1 MPEIFTPLSPNEPI
15 GVVALSGPAD
25 PEKLERGLAAL
36 REWDH
41 PIIEAPNLRRRL
53 DYLSGP
59 DDSRVEGLSALL
71 DQGIRVIWAMRGG
84 YGITRILDR
93 LPWDRLVEAEVM
105 LIGYS
110 DATAILNPLTLRS
123 EVVQVHGPVVTELTE
138 WNCPGFVRLRA
149 LLEGRL
155 LDSRLFDIE
164 VPHIVRPGRAVGK
177 ALGGNLS
184 LLAALA
190 GTPWAPDLRG
200 AVVFIEEVNE
210 PIYRLDR
217 LLTQLRISGMLNGV
231 KALISGDLHGCEAG
245 SDRRWRQLLMEAAP
259 DGVPVVHGLPF
270 GHGNANLPFP
280 VGTVVELDTDGGAL
294 MWRM

>member
-1 MPEIFTPLSPNEPI
+1 MLEIFTPLSPDEPI

-25 PEKLERGLAAL
+25 PEKLECGLAIL
-36 REWDH
+36 REWDR
-41 PIIEAPNLRRRL
+41 PVIEAPNLRQCS
-53 DYLSGP
+53 DYLAGP
-59 DDSRVEGLSALL
+59 DDRRVEGLQALL
-71 DQGIRVIWAMRGG
+71 DQGVRVIWAVRGG
-84 YGITRILDR
+84 YGMTRVLDR
-93 LPWDRLVEAEVM
+93 LPWEQMVEANVM

-110 DATAILNPLTLRS
+110 DATALLNPLALRGG
-123 EVVQVHGPVVTELTE
+123 VVQVHGPVVTELSK
-138 WNCPGFVRLRA
+138 WDAPDFVRMRA

-164 VPHIVRPGRAVGK
+164 GPQIVRPGRAVGK

-210 PIYRLDR
+210 PLYRLDR
-217 LLTQLRISGMLNGV
+217 LLTQLRTSGMLNDV
-231 KALISGDLHGCEAG
+231 KALISGDLCGCEAG
-245 SDRRWRQLLMEAAP
+245 CDTRWRQLLMEAAP

-270 GHGNANLPFP
+270 GHGPANLAFP
-280 VGTVVELDTDGGAL
+280 VGAVVELDTDDGAL
-294 MWRM
+294 MWRT

>member
-1 MPEIFTPLSPNEPI
+1 MPEIFTPLSTDEPI

-25 PEKLERGLAAL
+25 PERLERGLAIL
-36 REWDH
+36 RAWDR
-41 PIIEAPNLRRRL
+41 PVIEAPNLRQRL

-59 DDSRVEGLSALL
+59 DDSRVEGLHSLL
-71 DQGIRVIWAMRGG
+71 DQGVRVIWAMRGG
-84 YGITRILDR
+84 YGITRVLDQ

-123 EVVQVHGPVVTELTE
+123 GVVQVHGLVVTELSE
-138 WNCPGFVRLRA
+138 WDSPDFVRLRA

-155 LDSRLFDIE
+155 PDSRLFEIE
-164 VPHIVRPGRAVGK
+164 GSHIVRPGGAVGK

-217 LLTQLRISGMLNGV
+217 LLTQLRVSGMLDEV
-231 KALISGDLHGCEAG
+231 KALISGDLYGCEIG
-245 SDRRWRQLLMEAAP
+245 CDRRWRQLLLEAVP
-259 DGVPVVHGLPF
+259 EGVPVVHGLPF
-270 GHGNANLPFP
+270 GHGPANLPFP
-280 VGTVVELDTDGGAL
+280 VGAIVELDTDGGAL
-294 MWRM
+294 MWRT